1 METTWDMSPA
11 KRKMFIVAASFLSFV
26 RARAWNLIEQ
36 SLAVLAGLVCPC
48 PQANSGNAHAAAGV
62 DETMSPQPHA
72 EPWLFTHPQ
81 SAGKL
86 LGCFLVPL

>member
-72 EPWLFTHPQ
+72 EPWWFTHPQ
-81 SAGKL
+81 TADKFWAAS
-86 LGCFLVPL
+86 